1 MKKNN
6 QNKKIT
12 NYYLPAITIIL
23 ILFTAF
29 TLIKDA
35 DVAVGAT
42 TTTTIKCTCKACSA
56 SNWCSDRQYTGTGCP
71 CRDTCSDHC
80 ECGATLERCKTTT
93 TTTTTKPSTTTTTTG
108 GGGSCECI
116 NSNGSWTCW
125 DKINNKCCSS
135 CGTCPPQWSCSKSPL
150 GCYESSSGYAWKDSC
165 EDNCYNGYSCYPGFV
180 CRVSWLGTYET
191 LSSCE
196 ACCRQDPCNS
206 TTYYSCNPDPDN
218 PHCIVDSNGSYTSW
232 AYCDDN
238 CGSDGNGGGTTTTT
252 ANGGT
257 TTTTNGGTTTTTNG
271 ATTTTTSPP
280 PTCQINSFTIN
291 EKDNSEQNPLI
302 VWVNA
307 SLRGHFSVN
316 YCTSCEVISN
326 DIWSNTYDP
335 LPSSGD
341 VTEQFKINTAD
352 NYSYTLECIGDPD
365 DPNDSDEDFLSLK
378 AVQAV
383 NLPWWREIIPYLGGF
398 LRGL

>member
-12 NYYLPAITIIL
+12 NYCLPAITIIL

-35 DVAVGAT
+35 DVAVGATTTTTVHRTTTTTTTCSCKGCNPTSGACESRTTTHCPCTNSCTISSDCKTTTT

-80 ECGATLERCKTTT
+80 ECGATLERCKTAT
-93 TTTTTKPSTTTTTTG
+93 
-108 GGGSCECI
+108 
-116 NSNGSWTCW
+116 
-125 DKINNKCCSS
+125 
-135 CGTCPPQWSCSKSPL
+135 
-150 GCYESSSGYAWKDSC
+150 
-165 EDNCYNGYSCYPGFV
+165 
-180 CRVSWLGTYET
+180 
-191 LSSCE
+191 
-196 ACCRQDPCNS
+196 
-206 TTYYSCNPDPDN
+206 
-218 PHCIVDSNGSYTSW
+218 
-232 AYCDDN
+232 
-238 CGSDGNGGGTTTTT
+238 
-252 ANGGT
+252 
-257 TTTTNGGTTTTTNG
+257 G
-271 ATTTTTSPP
+271 ATNCICSVRYSDTPCADTCRIDADCSTSDYSPPPTSHYVPPTSPSPTSPSPTSPPPTSPP